1 LAVLAAGLGC
11 LGGLSRAGADD
22 GYGCQR
28 GYRQQSVLSDFALG
42 RVWAV
47 YSSCAHPEA
56 PRLAVILDRSSSDRQ
71 VPDRP
76 APDRTAPDR
85 TALDRPVTDRAA
97 AAAPSLAS
105 SAASYRGVQAGP
117 SLEPPLVRAGS
128 PVRLW
133 LSSPVARIALAGM
146 ALENGASG
154 ATIRV
159 RVMPGGKVLDGTVR
173 AADSVELVASGFA
186 GAGQ

>member
-1 LAVLAAGLGC
+1 
-11 LGGLSRAGADD
+11 
-22 GYGCQR
+22 
-28 GYRQQSVLSDFALG
+28 
-42 RVWAV
+42 
-47 YSSCAHPEA
+47 
-56 PRLAVILDRSSSDRQ
+56 
-71 VPDRP
+71 
-76 APDRTAPDR
+76 
-85 TALDRPVTDRAA
+85 
-97 AAAPSLAS
+97 
-105 SAASYRGVQAGP
+105 
-117 SLEPPLVRAGS
+117 VRAGS